1 MGDRAQRAGGF
12 GLSLVDGTS
21 SVLSKPGVVG
31 ACICIELAFDERY
44 VYSFLDELVPI
55 VHERLFCAGILGKD
69 HDTGSVAVEPMHERG
84 PTVGVAALDMG
95 AHKVVRSFFPGTR
108 ACNNCK
114 ACWFFYGNKISVFV
128 EELDPARVV
137 LRALMVRGTM
147 LCCLTL

>member
-44 VYSFLDELVPI
+44 VYSFLDELVPV
-55 VHERLFCAGILGKD
+55 VHKGFFCARVLCKN
-69 HDTGSVAVEPMHERG
+69 HDAGSVAIESVHKCSS
-84 PTVGVAALDMG
+84 TVRVVVLDVC
-95 AHKVVRSFFPGTR
+95 AHKVVRGLFAGAWPR
-108 ACNNCK
+108 NNCK
-114 ACWFFYGNKISVFV
+114 TCWFFYGNKISVFV